1 MNTEYIYLLVDEV
14 SIKGEITTSHHAFS
28 TEKKAKQALADLKS
42 HYDKIFEERGFLSDG
57 VDEMN
62 ETSAYD
68 SFEGNEHYYFI
79 NIKKLPIDSELILWT
94 FFKK

>member
-42 HYDKIFEERGFLSDG
+42 HYDKIFAERGFLSDG

-62 ETSAYD
+62 ELVLMIPLKEMNIIISLTSK
-68 SFEGNEHYYFI
+68 NC
-79 NIKKLPIDSELILWT
+79 LLILN
-94 FFKK
+94 

>member
-1 MNTEYIYLLVDEV
+1 MTKEYIYLVVDEV
-14 SIKGEITTSHHAFS
+14 SIKGETTTLHHAFS

-62 ETSAYD
+62 ECSAYD
-68 SFEGNEHYYFI
+68 SFDGNEHYYFLD
-79 NIKKLPIDSELILWT
+79 IKKLPIDSELNLWT